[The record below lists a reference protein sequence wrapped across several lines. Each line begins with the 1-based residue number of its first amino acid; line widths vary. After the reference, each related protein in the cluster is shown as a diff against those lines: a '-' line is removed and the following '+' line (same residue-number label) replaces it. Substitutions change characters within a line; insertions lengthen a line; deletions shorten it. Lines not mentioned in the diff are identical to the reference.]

1 MKCSL
6 VFSAVAVL
14 LVVGCAPKATFEV
27 QVANKSTSA
36 LTVGVV
42 KEGGSYERDLAGPEK
57 WALESPLESLPQ
69 WGHVIPVGR
78 ILNSPQITGAFP
90 QGSAAYLRVYRG
102 QPTNA
107 QIMAIS
113 NPSPDRLDVLLFP
126 GVNQLVIRDDPQKG
140 LVAVRLKP
148 KR

>member
-1 MKCSL
+1 
-6 VFSAVAVL
+6 VL
-14 LVVGCAPKATFEV
+14 TIGCAPKVTFEL
-27 QVANKSTSA
+27 QVANKSNSP

-42 KEGGSYERDLAGPEK
+42 KEGGPYERDLAGPDK
-57 WALESPLESLPQ
+57 WAIESPLDSLPQ

-78 ILNSPQITGAFP
+78 ILNSPQITGTFP
-90 QGSAAYLRVYRG
+90 QGSTAYLRVYRG
-102 QPTNA
+102 QPNHA
-107 QIMAIS
+107 QLIAVS
-113 NPSPDRLDVLLFP
+113 NPSPDRVDVLLFP